1 MAMKKQKTAKI
12 VKMSKGG
19 ATNANMKSMGRNLA
33 RAAAQ
38 EGSAKVRGG
47 GAATKGLKISS
58 KMG

>member
-1 MAMKKQKTAKI
+1 MKTAKI

-19 ATNANMKSMGRNLA
+19 ATNADMGKMGRNLA

-38 EGSAKVRGG
+38 KGSAKVRGG

>member
-1 MAMKKQKTAKI
+1 MKKQKTAKI

-19 ATNANMKSMGRNLA
+19 ATNKDMGSMGRNLA

-38 EGSAKVRGG
+38 TSGGKMRGA
-47 GAATKGLKISS
+47 GAATKGTKISA

>member
-1 MAMKKQKTAKI
+1 MAMKKMKTAKI

-19 ATNANMKSMGRNLA
+19 AANADMKTMGRNLA
-33 RAAAQ
+33 RAKAQ
-38 EGSAKVRGG
+38 ETSGKMRGG